1 MMTNGIT
8 DLFHSERGVW
18 AIAVLLLVTVLVII
32 GKVTGEQWLDLVKY
46 LSVAIL
52 ASKTITTAVETYATK
67 QSQIP
72 RVEVVSDSAKS

>member
-1 MMTNGIT
+1 MTNGIA

-18 AIAVLLLVTVLVII
+18 AIAVLLLVTALVLL
-32 GKVTGEQWLDLVKY
+32 GKISGEQWLDLVKY

-67 QSQIP
+67 QPQIP
-72 RVEVVSDSAKS
+72 RAEVVSDQAKS